1 MTTISETDQPAW
13 AQTHERRLISID
25 QMRAL
30 ALVLMAVFHFGYDL
44 SVFGYLSFDAK
55 APFWAI
61 FRSIIVT
68 LFFLSVG
75 ASLVLANAHGIR
87 WRAFWVREA
96 RILAGALTFSVATFF
111 FYPGNW
117 IWFGVLHFIA
127 VASLLALP
135 LLFTPRLALLAGI
148 TIIALF
154 NLTDWFN
161 LAPLYQ
167 ALRAPLNLPDGT
179 MDLTRLIPWLGMVYI
194 GIYLGHQRF
203 FGIRQLPFLP
213 TSGPFIWLSRHSL
226 GFYMIHQIPLY
237 GLAWLIYLLLG

>member
-1 MTTISETDQPAW
+1 MTTAIRSASAPW
-13 AQTHERRLISID
+13 THTRRVRLISID

-44 SVFGYLSFDAK
+44 SVFGYLNFDAK
-55 APFWAI
+55 APFWAV

-75 ASLVLANAHGIR
+75 ASMALANANGIR
-87 WRAFWVREA
+87 WRAFWMREL
-96 RILAGALTFSVATFF
+96 RIVAGALTFTIATWML
-111 FYPGNW
+111 YPDSW

-135 LLFTPRLALLAGI
+135 QVHTPRLALI
-148 TIIALF
+148 TGVAILALF

-161 LAPLYQ
+161 LAPVYQ
-167 ALRAPLNLPDGT
+167 ALRDPLNLPDRT

-194 GIYLGHQRF
+194 GIYLGHRRF
-203 FGIRQLPFLP
+203 FGLNRLPFLP
-213 TSGPFIWLSRHSL
+213 TAGPFLWLSRHSL

-237 GLAWLIYLLLG
+237 GLAWLIYILVG

>member
-1 MTTISETDQPAW
+1 MTTAIRSDLATW
-13 AQTHERRLISID
+13 AQPREARLVSID

-44 SVFGYLSFDAK
+44 SVFGYLSFDAT
-55 APFWAI
+55 APFWAV

-75 ASLVLANAHGIR
+75 ASLSLANATGIR
-87 WRAFWVREA
+87 WGAFWTRELK
-96 RILAGALTFSVATFF
+96 IVAGALTFSVATWFL
-111 FYPGNW
+111 YPGNW

-127 VASLLALP
+127 VASVLALP
-135 LLFTPRLALLAGI
+135 LLRTPRLALIAGI
-148 TIIALF
+148 SILTLF
-154 NLTDWFN
+154 NLTDWFT

-167 ALRAPLNLPDGT
+167 FLREPLALPDRT

-194 GIYLGHQRF
+194 GVYLGHQRL

-213 TSGPFIWLSRHSL
+213 AQGLFIWLSRHSL
-226 GFYMIHQIPLY
+226 GFYLIHQIPLY
-237 GLAWLIYLLLG
+237 GLAWLIYLVIG

>member
-1 MTTISETDQPAW
+1 MTTAIRSASAPW
-13 AQTHERRLISID
+13 THTRKERLISID

-55 APFWAI
+55 APFWAV

-75 ASLVLANAHGIR
+75 ASLALANANGIR
-87 WRAFWVREA
+87 WRAFWVREL
-96 RILAGALTFSVATFF
+96 RIVAGALTFTIATWLL
-111 FYPGNW
+111 YPDSW

-135 LLFTPRLALLAGI
+135 LVHTPRLALIAGVAI
-148 TIIALF
+148 LALF

-161 LAPLYQ
+161 LVPVYQ
-167 ALRAPLNLPDGT
+167 ALREPLNLPNRT

-194 GIYLGHQRF
+194 GIYLGHRRF
-203 FGIRQLPFLP
+203 FSINRLPFLP
-213 TSGPFIWLSRHSL
+213 TAGPFLWLSRHSL

-237 GLAWLIYLLLG
+237 GLAWLIYILVG